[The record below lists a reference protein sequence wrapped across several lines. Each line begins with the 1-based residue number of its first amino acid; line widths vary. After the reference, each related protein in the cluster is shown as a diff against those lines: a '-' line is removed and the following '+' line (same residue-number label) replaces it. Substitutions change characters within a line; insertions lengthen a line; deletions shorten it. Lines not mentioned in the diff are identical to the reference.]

1 MGEGGCIFFF
11 YKNEIH
17 FVPLRLSLDFF
28 SRRARHEKK
37 LIIHVDFRK
46 GGEGGGD
53 AQSVNWRISPSQV
66 PSARFTTESIW
77 LRTDRRDD
85 S

>member
-46 GGEGGGD
+46 GGEGGGTLK
-53 AQSVNWRISPSQV
+53 A
-66 PSARFTTESIW
+66 
-77 LRTDRRDD
+77 
-85 S
+85 